1 MAAINQLFQIAYG
14 VELFRS
20 MERPRE
26 WGWVLRPSTNEWQH
40 LVHTTDKLLSENL
53 NQKALDA
60 VEARTVNDDGSA
72 AGSLNRLGF
81 YLEDTAACP
90 LALVKQVLKPL
101 KEVRKERQ
109 KPAHALVVAATD
121 ATITAQQR
129 DLLNNIAGALHLL
142 RQLLQQH
149 PRDGRLDRTELPGR
163 GRLRRIA
170 IRLVRNKWLASTRQ
184 GATSTTQPGATV
196 SKWR

>member
-1 MAAINQLFQIAYG
+1 
-14 VELFRS
+14 VE
-20 MERPRE
+20 
-26 WGWVLRPSTNEWQH
+26 
-40 LVHTTDKLLSENL
+40 
-53 NQKALDA
+53 
-60 VEARTVNDDGSA
+60 
-72 AGSLNRLGF
+72 
-81 YLEDTAACP
+81 
-90 LALVKQVLKPL
+90 QVLKPL

-149 PRDGRLDRTELPGR
+149 PCDGRLDRTELPGR

-170 IRLVRNKWLASTRQ
+170 IRLVRNKWLAFTRQ
-184 GATSTTQPGATV
+184 WATSTTQPGATV

>member
-72 AGSLNRLGF
+72 LGRSTGSASISRTRL
-81 YLEDTAACP
+81 
-90 LALVKQVLKPL
+90 
-101 KEVRKERQ
+101 
-109 KPAHALVVAATD
+109 PA
-121 ATITAQQR
+121 R
-129 DLLNNIAGALHLL
+129 WPSWS
-142 RQLLQQH
+142 RC
-149 PRDGRLDRTELPGR
+149 
-163 GRLRRIA
+163 
-170 IRLVRNKWLASTRQ
+170 
-184 GATSTTQPGATV
+184 
-196 SKWR
+196 